1 MQSEVFNPGDETN
14 RFIEQ
19 ADGAGA
25 AVTFTG
31 LVRSSADNP
40 TKRMTLEHY
49 PALAQSQLENMAS
62 EATKRFKLL
71 KVTIIHRF
79 GMMHPNEPIVQVM
92 ALSPHRQ
99 AAFDGANFIMDWLKT
114 DAPFWKYEE
123 TPDGAKWVEAKAI
136 DDKAKDKW
144 KA

>member
-1 MQSEVFNPGDETN
+1 
-14 RFIEQ
+14 
-19 ADGAGA
+19 
-25 AVTFTG
+25 
-31 LVRSSADNP
+31 
-40 TKRMTLEHY
+40 MTLEHY
-49 PALAQSQLENMAS
+49 PALAQSQLENMAN
-62 EATKRFKLL
+62 EAAKRFQLL

-79 GMMHPNEPIVQVM
+79 GMMQPNEPIVQVM

-123 TPDGAKWVEAKAI
+123 TPGGAKWVEAKAT

-144 KA
+144 QT